1 MSKQLQAML
10 LGALLTLN
18 LILAIALVT
27 LVMSELSPVQA
38 DVATQQS
45 APTVEEATYYQ
56 LTDAPQQR
64 NISTQQFMPLQ

>member
-1 MSKQLQAML
+1 MSKKLQAML
-10 LGALLTLN
+10 LGALLTMN

-27 LVMSELSPVQA
+27 LVMSELNPVQA
-38 DVATQQS
+38 DVATQS

-64 NISTQQFMPLQ
+64 NISNQQFMPLQ

>member
-18 LILAIALVT
+18 LILAMALVT
-27 LVMSELSPVQA
+27 LVMSELTPVQA
-38 DVATQQS
+38 DVASQS
-45 APTVEEATYYQ
+45 APTVEEVTYHQ

-64 NISTQQFMPLQ
+64 NISAQQFVPLQ